1 MDALTLVLK
10 IQEGNGQQGTSA
22 APQQKKKKS
31 FNTSTSEMV
40 CWKSKKQASN
50 SGSTFPLQISSAE
63 ICLVKVKSPV
73 EPRIQDTV
81 EK

>member
-10 IQEGNGQQGTSA
+10 IQEGKDQQGTSA
-22 APQQKKKKS
+22 APQQKKKS

-50 SGSTFPLQISSAE
+50 SGSTFPLQISTAG
-63 ICLVKVKSPV
+63 ICLVKLKPPV
-73 EPRIQDTV
+73 EPRIQDTM

>member
-10 IQEGNGQQGTSA
+10 IQEGKDQQGTSA
-22 APQQKKKKS
+22 APQQKKS
-31 FNTSTSEMV
+31 FNISISKMV

-50 SGSTFPLQISSAE
+50 SGSTFPLQISSAG

-73 EPRIQDTV
+73 EPRIQDTM

>member
-1 MDALTLVLK
+1 
-10 IQEGNGQQGTSA
+10 
-22 APQQKKKKS
+22 
-31 FNTSTSEMV
+31 MV

>member
-10 IQEGNGQQGTSA
+10 IQEGKDQQRTSGT
-22 APQQKKKKS
+22 PQQKKKS

-50 SGSTFPLQISSAE
+50 SGSTFPLQISSAG
-63 ICLVKVKSPV
+63 ICLVEVKSPV
-73 EPRIQDTV
+73 EPRIQDTM